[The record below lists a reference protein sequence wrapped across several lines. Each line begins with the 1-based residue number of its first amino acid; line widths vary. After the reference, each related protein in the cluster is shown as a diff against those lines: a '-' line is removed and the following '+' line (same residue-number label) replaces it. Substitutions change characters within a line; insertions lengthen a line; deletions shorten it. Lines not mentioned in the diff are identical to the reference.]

1 MTASDWILAADAP
14 ARVGRSRAT
23 IYAWLTEGNI
33 RTWRP
38 GRKLWLNL
46 PDLLDVE
53 RSKTAARLTAAERK
67 LQPMSHAGQ

>member
-1 MTASDWILAADAP
+1 MPASDWILATDAP

-23 IYAWLTEGNI
+23 IYAWLAEGNI

-53 RSKTAARLTAAERK
+53 RSKTAARLTAAER
-67 LQPMSHAGQ
+67 ATRVG